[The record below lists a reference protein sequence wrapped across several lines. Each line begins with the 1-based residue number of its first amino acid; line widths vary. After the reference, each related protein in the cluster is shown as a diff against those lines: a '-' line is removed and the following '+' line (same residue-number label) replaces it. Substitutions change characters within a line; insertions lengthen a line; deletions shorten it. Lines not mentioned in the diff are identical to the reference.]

1 MDFKLSELKNA
12 LLTQVNKNDIVA
24 NNLANTNTVGF
35 KKNVAFAEYMK
46 AENKGNNQIKSVQDF
61 SQGELEQT
69 DNPLDFAL
77 SGPGFFTV
85 ESEGKEVYTR
95 NGHFNVDRDGF
106 LRTMDGKAVLGQGGW
121 INIAP
126 DGIQP
131 GELNVNSEGEI
142 YADGELMGKFQISTF
157 EPTVELRQMGNACFI
172 PKDQRTWPTTVEEPH
187 IIQGRLEESNVNPVD
202 EMVQLLEL
210 HRNFESS
217 QKTLQLIDEVLSKA
231 ANRISR
237 IRG

>member
-12 LLTQVNKNDIVA
+12 LLAQVSKNDVVA

-35 KKNVAFAEYMK
+35 KKSVAFAEYMK
-46 AENKGNNQIKSVQDF
+46 AEGKAENTIKCVRDF
-61 SQGELEQT
+61 SQGELQQT

-77 SGPGFFTV
+77 SGTGFFTI
-85 ESEGKEVYTR
+85 ESDGKEIYTR

-106 LRTMDGKAVLGQGGW
+106 LRTMNGKAVLGQGGW

-131 GELNVNSEGEI
+131 GELNVNSDGEI
-142 YADGELMGKFQISTF
+142 YADGQMVGKFQICRFDPS
-157 EPTVELRQMGNACFI
+157 VELRQLGNACFV
-172 PKDQRTWPTTVEEPH
+172 PNDERAWPTTVEEPH
-187 IIQGRLEESNVNPVD
+187 IIQGRLEDSNVNPVD
-202 EMVQLLEL
+202 EMVQLVEL

-217 QKTLQLIDEVLSKA
+217 QKTLQLLDDVLSKA

-237 IRG
+237 VK